1 MNLILS
7 SYNNQINSFNS
18 YLHTKKSVKSLP
30 SIQNIQTYATMP
42 SFAYKSLYCSNISF
56 KGEVN
61 KVDESLYSD
70 TEKFAEY
77 LETKLQK
84 QMGVKT
90 EEDIQKI
97 IDKTV
102 EVTNVDEK
110 TVCEVIFS
118 LTQFSDYSHLEDLDN
133 AIRSEGFNYFKKIA
147 DFNINH
153 PFYYLSHKK
162 QQFMNFTDDIESIYL
177 NEPFFIVDDYFLDY
191 CEKLDKESGEYF
203 LAKDYMEHS
212 IIIDGWNK
220 KGVSHT
226 IFGHNNDLFV
236 STLAVI
242 MEMQDT
248 GKSLDE
254 VLNSPILDRCKEIFG
269 DDEDCIPKVI
279 KSGKRVELNAKSI
292 ANHLKPKMPT
302 KEQIVTFVDVI
313 EDNTELLGRHG
324 EDLSTADK
332 KQLICKALDKD
343 FEAYSTERLN
353 IAMKDMYKKIEE
365 KVKSVGKTMDDVVYV
380 IPNLEKSYSLIS
392 YHYAMANGIPSD
404 KFIEDD
410 FSTSSYKPTKKP
422 LEKGKVY
429 VILDDLA
436 GTGES
441 LAGLAMYR
449 NFVNLVF
456 DDKNTNLILAPVYMT
471 DMAKNRFDSKQSEYN
486 RKNVDSYVC
495 NVHAKD
501 SFINDFFKK
510 RHQATDVYQFFGGIG
525 YRGIATFVM
534 FPFCI
539 SDTNAKLA
547 SLFSTFFLR
556 YPDQKAI
563 SEKVESGWRY
573 VDSYH
578 DITKTIGSYNEYN
591 KN

>member
-1 MNLILS
+1 MNLSLNF
-7 SYNNQINSFNS
+7 YNNQINSFNS

-30 SIQNIQTYATMP
+30 TIQNIQTYATMP

-56 KGEVN
+56 KGQVEDVN
-61 KVDESLYSD
+61 KVDETLYAD

-77 LETKLQK
+77 FESKLQK

-90 EEDIQKI
+90 EDDIQKV
-97 IDKTV
+97 IDKTM
-102 EVTNVDEK
+102 ELTGVDEK
-110 TVCEVIFS
+110 TVCEVVS
-118 LTQFSDYSHLEDLDN
+118 RLTQFSDYSHLEDLEN
-133 AIRSEGFNYFKKIA
+133 AIYNANFNYVKRLDNFNVNIPLFYLAEKKE
-147 DFNINH
+147 
-153 PFYYLSHKK
+153 
-162 QQFMNFTDDIESIYL
+162 QFMNYSDLDQEL
-177 NEPFFIVDDYFLDY
+177 EPFIVVDNFFLDY
-191 CEKLDKESGEYF
+191 CESLDKESNEFFY
-203 LAKDYMEHS
+203 AKSCMEDS
-212 IIIDGWNK
+212 VAVDGWNK

-226 IFGHNNDLFV
+226 IFGHNQDLLV
-236 STLAVI
+236 STLAVVL
-242 MEMQDT
+242 EMKDT

-254 VLNSPILDRCKEIFG
+254 VLNGPILDRCKEIFG
-269 DDEDCIPKVI
+269 DDENCVPKII
-279 KSGKRVELNAKSI
+279 KNEKLVEPTAKSI
-292 ANHLKPKMPT
+292 AEYIKPKMPT
-302 KEQIVTFVDVI
+302 KEQIVKFVDVI
-313 EDNTELLGRHG
+313 EQNMILLSLDDELSI
-324 EDLSTADK
+324 DDK
-332 KQLICKALDKD
+332 KSLICKCLDKD

-353 IAMKDMYKKIEE
+353 IAMKNMYKKVEE
-365 KVKSVGKTMDDVVYV
+365 KVKSLGKTMDDVVYL
-380 IPNLEKSYSLIS
+380 IPKLEKSFSLIS
-392 YHYAMANGIPSD
+392 YHYAMANDIPSD

-422 LEKGKVY
+422 LEKGKAY

-441 LAGLAMYR
+441 LAGLATYR

-456 DDKNTNLILAPVYMT
+456 DDKNTNLIFAPVYMT
-471 DMAKNRFDSKQSEYN
+471 DMAKNRFESKQKEYN
-486 RKNVDSYVC
+486 RENVDSYVC

-501 SFINDFFKK
+501 SFINDFFKE

-563 SEKVESGWRY
+563 SEKVTSGWRY